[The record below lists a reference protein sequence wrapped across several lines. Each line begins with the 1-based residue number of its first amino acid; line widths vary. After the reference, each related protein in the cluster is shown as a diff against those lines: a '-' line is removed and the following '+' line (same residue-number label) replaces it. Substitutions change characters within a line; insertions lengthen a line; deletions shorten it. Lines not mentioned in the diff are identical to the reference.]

1 VSNTGV
7 SPEVVGQIPA
17 AAHEHENGAVR
28 EARTA
33 RRSGARS
40 RINFEGIGALLSV
53 AIAWQI
59 ASHFFPPFLFPP
71 LEVIGATL
79 AAMLTDPE
87 MLRAIGLTFIRIV
100 VSLTATFILAT
111 ALGVLAAIHA
121 RTDRVLE
128 PLIQIKQGVPGVC
141 WIIFAILWFSELET
155 RIAFVVIISTLPA
168 FYYQARDGVR
178 GISPELWQMVRAW
191 RPTRLQMLTKLIL
204 PALRPTLLTAWRIN
218 LGGGTRMVIMAELLS
233 GVSGIGYQLR
243 TAQEQFRMDSAIAW
257 TVVMVAFVLVCDRVL
272 RAIEVHLWR
281 GRDAPVQG
289 S

>member
-1 VSNTGV
+1 MSNTRV
-7 SPEVVGQIPA
+7 SPEVVGQIPTTA
-17 AAHEHENGAVR
+17 PDEERGAR
-28 EARTA
+28 DARPA
-33 RRSGARS
+33 RRSGPRS
-40 RINFEGIGALLSV
+40 GINVEGIVALVSV

-71 LEVIGATL
+71 LEVIGTTL
-79 AAMLTDPE
+79 VAMLTDPE

-100 VSLTATFILAT
+100 VSLTVTFVLAT
-111 ALGVLAAIHA
+111 ALGILAAIHS

-141 WIIFAILWFSELET
+141 WIIFAILWFSEVET
-155 RIAFVVIISTLPA
+155 RIAFVVIISTLPS

-191 RPTRLQMLTKLIL
+191 RPTRLQMLSKLIL
-204 PALRPTLLTAWRIN
+204 PALRPALLTAWRIN

-257 TVVMVAFVLVCDRVL
+257 TVVMVVFVLVCDRLL
-272 RAIEVHLWR
+272 RAIEVR
-281 GRDAPVQG
+281 QGFGRDGPVQG